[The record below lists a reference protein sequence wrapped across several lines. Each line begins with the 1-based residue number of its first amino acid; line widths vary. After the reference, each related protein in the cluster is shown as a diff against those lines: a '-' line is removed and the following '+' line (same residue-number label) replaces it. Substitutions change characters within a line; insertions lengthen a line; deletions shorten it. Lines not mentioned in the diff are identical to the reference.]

1 MHFSPLASCRMCK
14 ELLSIAFYRAVFT
27 ELLITAIY
35 VFFGLG
41 SVLDWPETPSI
52 LQISIT
58 FNLAAATVVQ
68 IAWRASG
75 AHINPA
81 VTVAFLLGSRVSL
94 VRTVCYVVAQ
104 LAGGIVGAAILYAV
118 TPENVRGN
126 MGINKV
132 NVNISAGQAV
142 AVELILTLQ
151 LVLCYFASTDTQR
164 STGSPAVIIG
174 VSVALGHLVG
184 HYYTRCSMN
193 PARSFGP
200 AVITGNF
207 LQQWIFWVG
216 PLIGAILAS
225 VLYNFVI
232 YYDPK
237 PFSQRLSILKGSYDG
252 EELKTQEETHQKES
266 LSLPSLAH
274 RL

>member
-1 MHFSPLASCRMCK
+1 MCK
-14 ELLSIAFYRAVFT
+14 ELASIAFYRAVFA

-52 LQISIT
+52 LQTAIT
-58 FNLAAATVVQ
+58 FNLAAAVAVQ
-68 IAWRASG
+68 IAWQVSG

-104 LAGGIVGAAILYAV
+104 LAGGIVGAAVLYAV
-118 TPENVRGN
+118 TPGNVRGN
-126 MGINKV
+126 MGINK
-132 NVNISAGQAV
+132 
-142 AVELILTLQ
+142 
-151 LVLCYFASTDTQR
+151 
-164 STGSPAVIIG
+164 
-174 VSVALGHLVG
+174 

-200 AVITGNF
+200 AVITGDF

-216 PLIGAILAS
+216 PLIGAVLAS

-232 YYDPK
+232 YYDHK

-252 EELKTQEETHQKES
+252 EELKAQEENAQKET
-266 LSLPSLAH
+266 LSLPSLVH

>member
-1 MHFSPLASCRMCK
+1 MCK
-14 ELLSIAFYRAVFT
+14 ELASIALYQAVFT
-27 ELLITAIY
+27 ELLTTAIY
-35 VFFGLG
+35 VFFGLA

-52 LQISIT
+52 LQTSIT
-58 FNLAAATVVQ
+58 FNLTAATAVQ
-68 IAWRASG
+68 IAWQVSG
-75 AHINPA
+75 AHMNPA

-94 VRTVCYVVAQ
+94 VRAVCYVVAQ
-104 LAGGIVGAAILYAV
+104 LTGGIVGAAILYGV
-118 TPENVRGN
+118 TPAKVRGYL
-126 MGINKV
+126 GVNKV
-132 NVNISAGQAV
+132 SLDISSGQAV

-151 LVLCYFASTDTQR
+151 LVLCYFASTDAQR
-164 STGSPAVIIG
+164 TKGSPAIIIG
-174 VSVALGHLVG
+174 LSVGLGHLVG

-216 PLIGAILAS
+216 PLIGGILAS
-225 VLYNFVI
+225 VLYNFII

-237 PFSQRLSILKGSYDG
+237 PFSQRLSILKGSYDE
-252 EELKTQEETHQKES
+252 EELRKQEENVQKEVVP
-266 LSLPSLAH
+266 LPSLVH

>member
-1 MHFSPLASCRMCK
+1 MCN

-27 ELLITAIY
+27 ELLATAIY

-52 LQISIT
+52 LQTSIT
-58 FNLAAATVVQ
+58 FNLAAATAVQ
-68 IAWRASG
+68 IAWQASG

-81 VTVAFLLGSRVSL
+81 VTVAFLLGSRISL
-94 VRTVCYVVAQ
+94 VRSVCYVVAQ

-118 TPENVRGN
+118 TPGNVRGN
-126 MGINKV
+126 MALRNLKPSLSIGPDGIF
-132 NVNISAGQAV
+132 
-142 AVELILTLQ
+142 ELILTLQ
-151 LVLCYFASTDTQR
+151 LVLCYFISTDRQR

-174 VSVALGHLVG
+174 ISVALGHLVG

-200 AVITGNF
+200 AVITGDF

-216 PLIGAILAS
+216 PLIGAALAS
-225 VLYNFVI
+225 ILYNFVI

-237 PFSQRLSILKGSYDG
+237 PFSQRLSILKGSYD
-252 EELKTQEETHQKES
+252 EEEPERQEENAQKEA
-266 LSLPSLAH
+266 LPLPSLVH